1 MMSIPSNPKTRSV
14 VLKIL
19 LPSEIGTFRFNWFVA
34 ILPLGVAIM
43 KDPFCMIERQLAF
56 NAELLANEAM

>member
-1 MMSIPSNPKTRSV
+1 MFSNPKIRSV

-19 LPSEIGTFRFNWFVA
+19 LPSEIGTFQFNWFVA

-43 KDPFCMIERQLAF
+43 KDPFVW
-56 NAELLANEAM
+56 

>member
-1 MMSIPSNPKTRSV
+1 V

-34 ILPLGVAIM
+34 ILPPGVAIM
-43 KDPFCMIERQLAF
+43 KDPFVWHLMLNFWLMKLCHAPESNRI
-56 NAELLANEAM
+56 NAG